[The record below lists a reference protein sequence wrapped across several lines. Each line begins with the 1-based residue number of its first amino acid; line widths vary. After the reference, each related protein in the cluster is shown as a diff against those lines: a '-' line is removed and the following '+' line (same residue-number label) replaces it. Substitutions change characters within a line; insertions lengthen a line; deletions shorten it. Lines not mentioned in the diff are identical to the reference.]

1 MPHCFSFRILLVH
14 MGYNCP
20 SFYAPFN
27 VSIVLS
33 KKKKKKKF
41 VSFLKFTQEFSEVQ
55 VISFLCLS
63 QGPTDLRKNLD
74 RLIIWGM

>member
-27 VSIVLS
+27 MSLLS
-33 KKKKKKKF
+33 YPKKKKI